1 MKRDK
6 KNQHVI
12 VVADPDDEDDPELK
26 IEEEDELGI
35 RRTKTS
41 KKSKFQSVAPKAVTD
56 TFQLDSDESE
66 TAADIAFGAPVNEP
80 LAHQEGEQVED
91 SGYEFQTP
99 TNERLADVED
109 DHVEEPDPKRAR
121 TE

>member
-26 IEEEDELGI
+26 IEEEDELGT

-41 KKSKFQSVAPKAVTD
+41 KKSKFQSVAPKAPVCKN
-56 TFQLDSDESE
+56 SP
-66 TAADIAFGAPVNEP
+66 ADRVGAPVNEP